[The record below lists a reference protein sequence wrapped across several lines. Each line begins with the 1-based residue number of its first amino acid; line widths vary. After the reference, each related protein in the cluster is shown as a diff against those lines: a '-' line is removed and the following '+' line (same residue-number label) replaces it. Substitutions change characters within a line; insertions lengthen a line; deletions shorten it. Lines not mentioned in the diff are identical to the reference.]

1 MKYLII
7 SLLLVCHFFVPE
19 AKAIIIR
26 HDRDDAKY
34 RELGR
39 RYSTA
44 LADVSYGEGILI
56 APQWVVTAAHVA
68 RYLRPGHGITINGKI
83 YSSESITL
91 HPKWLITG
99 RSENDI
105 ALIKLREAVTEIS
118 PIALYR
124 QKDEL
129 GKAITIIGR
138 GMFGTGLTGPQP
150 NSPPELRGATN
161 TIDAVTEELIKF
173 RFESPDEAKVT
184 ELEGV
189 AAPGDSGGPAF
200 MEVGGKLYLVGVGSD
215 QERGGA
221 GWREGVYG
229 VTEKYVRISTSLN
242 WIEETMRAGN
252 AQRAQGELPR
262 LVSLGSVVES
272 ITPETRERLKLS
284 AEQTGL
290 VVKRVEAKSSADEAG
305 VAVDDLILKVNE
317 ANVASLNSFIATIR
331 NFRVGDKLQLTI
343 LRGGEQQTK
352 TVTLKPR
359 AFETNAD
366 FDVLYRSADTKNG
379 RRRVIVTKPKAA
391 GKYPAVLL
399 VGGIGCYSLD
409 NFSPNHA
416 YRKILYGLT
425 NQGFATMR
433 VEKTGTGDSE
443 GAPCSSTLA
452 DLRQEIEGYVSG
464 LRALKTYDF
473 VDADKVFIFGHS
485 IGGIVGPAVA
495 AEEKVRGLIA
505 VATVGTN
512 WFEYAL
518 ENYRRQAVLRGESY
532 DQVENGARINR
543 LCKQRLW
550 IDKQPYREIVKEQ
563 PACADYLQDPAP
575 VTYMQQLT
583 ELNLAEMWK
592 KVEAPTLIIYGSSD
606 FLTSAK
612 EHEYLREMINK
623 FHPGKAKYV
632 EIAAMD
638 HYFEQA
644 ATQRESMQRRGNPP
658 QTPPQFVEQAL
669 IEISNWLK
677 QNLNNSQASAPVSK
691 VPN

>member
-1 MKYLII
+1 
-7 SLLLVCHFFVPE
+7 
-19 AKAIIIR
+19 
-26 HDRDDAKY
+26 
-34 RELGR
+34 
-39 RYSTA
+39 
-44 LADVSYGEGILI
+44 
-56 APQWVVTAAHVA
+56 
-68 RYLRPGHGITINGKI
+68 
-83 YSSESITL
+83 
-91 HPKWLITG
+91 
-99 RSENDI
+99 
-105 ALIKLREAVTEIS
+105 
-118 PIALYR
+118 
-124 QKDEL
+124 
-129 GKAITIIGR
+129 
-138 GMFGTGLTGPQP
+138 
-150 NSPPELRGATN
+150 
-161 TIDAVTEELIKF
+161 
-173 RFESPDEAKVT
+173 
-184 ELEGV
+184 
-189 AAPGDSGGPAF
+189 
-200 MEVGGKLYLVGVGSD
+200 
-215 QERGGA
+215 
-221 GWREGVYG
+221 
-229 VTEKYVRISTSLN
+229 
-242 WIEETMRAGN
+242 MRAGN
-252 AQRAQGELPR
+252 SQSVRSELPR
-262 LVSLGSVVES
+262 QGFLGAAIES
-272 ITPETRERLKLS
+272 ITPETRERLKLP

-290 VVKRVEAKSSADEAG
+290 LVRRVDAKSPAEEAG
-305 VAVDDLILKVNE
+305 LAVDDVILKVNE
-317 ANVASLNSFIATIR
+317 ANVMSQNSFIATIR
-331 NFRVGDKLQLTI
+331 NFRVGDKFQLTI

-359 AFETNAD
+359 PIETSLD
-366 FDVLYRSADTKNG
+366 FDVLYRSVDTKNG
-379 RRRVIVTKPKAA
+379 RRRVIITRPKAA

-409 NFSPNHA
+409 NFPPTHA

-495 AEEKVRGLIA
+495 AEEKVRGLVA

-543 LCKQRLW
+543 ICKQRWW
-550 IDKQPYREIVKEQ
+550 IDKQPYRQIVKDQ

-592 KVEAPTLIIYGSSD
+592 KVDIPTLIIYGSSD

-632 EIAAMD
+632 EISAMD

-644 ATQRESMQRRGNPP
+644 ASQRESMQRRGNPA

-669 IEISNWLK
+669 TEISNWLR
-677 QNLNNSQASAPVSK
+677 QNLNNSQPVALVSNVK
-691 VPN
+691 N